1 MLLALFWPWVS
12 VYFSLLTSYAKIK
25 HYTKEIYKSKSRNSI
40 NIDVHTVENGKINNI
55 IPHKISIMLCTFP
68 RDVYPELEMYF
79 YIVSPQ
85 PKLCGHNTFE
95 YQFRSHTHKKKK
107 THKTIHYIYSV
118 LSGRFISIPMQP
130 FMTTTDQLSQTD
142 TFCYF

>member
-1 MLLALFWPWVS
+1 MLVALFWPWVS

-68 RDVYPELEMYF
+68 RDGYPELEMYF

-95 YQFRSHTHKKKK
+95 YQFRSHTHKKKQPQDYSL
-107 THKTIHYIYSV
+107 YIQCSEWTLYKYTNATFYDHNRSV
-118 LSGRFISIPMQP
+118 I
-130 FMTTTDQLSQTD
+130 TN
-142 TFCYF
+142 

>member
-55 IPHKISIMLCTFP
+55 IPHKISIMLCIFP
-68 RDVYPELEMYF
+68 RDGYPRVLEFVKSSRM
-79 YIVSPQ
+79 
-85 PKLCGHNTFE
+85 C
-95 YQFRSHTHKKKK
+95 QFV
-107 THKTIHYIYSV
+107 I
-118 LSGRFISIPMQP
+118 
-130 FMTTTDQLSQTD
+130 TDLLWS
-142 TFCYF
+142 